1 MALRTS
7 RRRTALTGLLAALA
21 LPTVTLAAPAFAAPA
36 APPAPPSAS
45 VPAAAKIE
53 AKVLDQLADDDKAV
67 YWVQLNSQ
75 ATTVEAQRATTKTAK
90 AEALLRAKTTHA
102 DTTQA
107 HLRGLLDAVRA
118 DYRSYWIVNAIR
130 VTGDR
135 KLLDTL
141 AQQPEVASIR
151 AEQTVK
157 LDEVIPATAEPK
169 AADAVE
175 WNVDRIG
182 APRVWDELGDRGEG
196 IVVANIDSGV
206 DYTHPA
212 VNAQYRGRSAD
223 GAYDH
228 NYNWFDPANVCP
240 SAAPC
245 DNNDHGTHTMG
256 TMVGSAGA
264 DRIGVAP
271 GARWIAAKGCETNSC
286 SDASLLAAGQ
296 WVIAPTDLSGNNPRP
311 DLAPDV
317 VNNSWGG
324 TLYDDWYRLTVQA
337 WVDAGIFPAF
347 SNGNSGPGCNS
358 NGYPGGYTN
367 GYSSGS
373 FNSAGAI
380 SSFSSRGPGESGQLK
395 PDLAAPGENVRSS
408 VPGAGYAAFSGT
420 SMASPHTAATVALIW
435 AYAPS
440 LRGNVAETRALL
452 DRTAV
457 DTDATACGGTAA
469 KNNIFGEGKLDA
481 YAAVSAA
488 PHGPVGTLAGHV
500 TSGGAA
506 LAGATVFADGAID
519 RTAVTGADGSYSLAN
534 LAEGSYSLKVTKYG
548 YLPATADAVVV
559 ADQTVTRDFAVE
571 QAPSA
576 VVTGTVRSGGVP
588 AAGSVVTATGTP
600 VSATADAA
608 GHYRLT
614 LPLGEYDV
622 TASSPYRC
630 ADQAQRHLSLT
641 GDTTADIELPVRTDT
656 FGYSC
661 AAGGGD
667 WVGGTTKLALTGDTA
682 AEQVRLPFAVP
693 LYGNVY
699 TSGYVSTDGV
709 FSFPAASTLYSNGA
723 IPSPG
728 LPNGALYPLWDDLYL
743 DANSGVYTATTGT
756 GTDRAFVV
764 EWRNVTFYSDR
775 TVRLSFS
782 VAIGEDGSFT
792 YRYKDTAAAG
802 PAAGSGATVGLEN
815 ATGTDALQYSLN
827 TAVLTDGL
835 AVTFRPVKTGLL
847 RGTVTDANDGKP
859 LAGAAV
865 KLLTAAGATAGT
877 ATSGEDGGYVLQ
889 PAAGDYRLETGAAN
903 YATATGPVT
912 VTAGAVQ
919 RPVTALATGRVASSV
934 PALTAVVPAGQTR
947 TRTFELANS
956 GAPTAYTVTE
966 AVDAAWLKVEPA
978 AGDLG
983 TGGRQTVK
991 LSLDTAGSAP
1001 GTVLTAQLL
1010 IRSASGRAPQL
1021 TVPVTVVVPGYQVA
1035 LDAGAIGGFTDSLGD
1050 SWTKDREYASGG
1062 YGYQGKS
1069 SAKDTREAIT
1079 GSTDP
1084 KRFQTAREGMYGYAF
1099 DHVPNGVYTVEL
1111 DFAELDRKS
1120 PNTRVFDVLIED
1132 REVIP
1137 DLDIALKVGS
1147 RKALTQ
1153 SFTVTVTD
1161 GRLDV
1166 RFVAANG
1173 KTLLNAIR
1181 VTQRP
1186 DLTG

>member
-1 MALRTS
+1 MALRAS
-7 RRRTALTGLLAALA
+7 RWRTALTGLLVAIA
-21 LPTVTLAAPAFAAPA
+21 LPTVSLAAPAFAAVP
-36 APPAPPSAS
+36 APPAS
-45 VPAAAKIE
+45 PAPAAKIE
-53 AKVLDQLADDDKAV
+53 AKVLEQLADDDKAV

-75 ATTVEAQRATTKTAK
+75 ATTVDAQRATTKPAK
-90 AEALLRAKTTHA
+90 AAALLRAKTAHA
-102 DTTQA
+102 DATQA
-107 HLRGLLDAVRA
+107 NLRGLLDAVRA

-135 KLLDTL
+135 KLLERI
-141 AQQPEVASIR
+141 AEQPEVASIR

-157 LDEVIPATAEPK
+157 LDEVVPGTAEPK
-169 AADAVE
+169 AQDAVE
-175 WNVDRIG
+175 WNIDRIG

-196 IVVANIDSGV
+196 IVIANIDSGV

-212 VNAQYRGRSAD
+212 VNAQYRGRSSD

-228 NYNWFDPANVCP
+228 NYNWFDPAAICP
-240 SAAPC
+240 AAAPC

-256 TMVGSAGA
+256 TMVGSVGV

-271 GARWIAAKGCETNSC
+271 GARWIAAKGCESNSC

-296 WVIAPTDLSGNNPRP
+296 WVIAPTDLNGNNPRP

-358 NGYPGGYTN
+358 NGYPGGYGN

-380 SSFSSRGPGESGQLK
+380 SSFSSRGPGESGQIK

-408 VPGAGYAAFSGT
+408 VPGAGYASFSGT

-435 AYAPS
+435 SYSPS

-452 DRTAV
+452 DRTAI

-469 KNNIFGEGKLDA
+469 KNNIFGEGRLDA
-481 YAAVSAA
+481 YAAVSNA

-500 TSGGAA
+500 SSGGAA
-506 LAGATVFADGAID
+506 LAGATVLAHGAID
-519 RTAVTGADGSYSLAN
+519 RTAVTAADGSYSLTN
-534 LAEGSYSLKVTKYG
+534 LAAGAYTLKVTKYG
-548 YLPATADAVVV
+548 YLPATSAVTVV
-559 ADQTVTRDFAVE
+559 ADQTLTQDLAVE

-576 VVTGTVRSGGVP
+576 TVTGTVRSGGTPV
-588 AAGSVVTATGTP
+588 AGSVVTAVGTP
-600 VSATADAA
+600 VSASSDAA
-608 GHYRLT
+608 GRYSLT
-614 LPLGEYDV
+614 LPLGEYQV

-630 ADQAQRHLSLT
+630 ADPAQQALSLT
-641 GDTTADIELPVRTDT
+641 GNTTADIELPVRTDT
-656 FGYSC
+656 FGYRC
-661 AAGGGD
+661 AATAD
-667 WVGGTTKLALTGDTA
+667 AWVGGSTKLALTGDTA
-682 AEQVRLPFAVP
+682 AEQVALPFAVP
-693 LYGNVY
+693 LYGAVY
-699 TSGYVSTDGV
+699 TAGYVSTDGV
-709 FSFPAASTLYSNGA
+709 LSFPAASTVYSNGA
-723 IPSPG
+723 IPAPG

-743 DANSGVYTATTGT
+743 DANSGVYTASTGT
-756 GTDRAFVV
+756 APNRAFVV
-764 EWRNVTFYSDR
+764 EWRNVAFYSDR
-775 TVRLSFS
+775 TQRLSFS
-782 VAIGEDGSFT
+782 VTIAEDGSFT
-792 YRYKDTAAAG
+792 YRYKDVAAAG
-802 PAAGSGATVGLEN
+802 LAAGSGATIGLEN

-827 TAVLTDGL
+827 SAVLTNGL
-835 AVTFRPVKTGLL
+835 AVTFRPGRTGLV
-847 RGTVTDANDGKP
+847 RGTVNDANDGKP

-877 ATSGEDGGYVLQ
+877 ATSGADGGYLLQ

-903 YATATGPVT
+903 YTTANSPIA

-919 RPVTALATGRVASSV
+919 RPVTALATGRVTASV
-934 PALTAVVPAGQTR
+934 PTLTAVVPAGQTR

-966 AVDAAWLKVEPA
+966 AVDAAWLAVEPA
-978 AGDLG
+978 AGELG
-983 TGGRQTVK
+983 TGAKQPVK
-991 LSLDTAGSAP
+991 LTLNTAGSAP

-1010 IRSASGRAPQL
+1010 IRSASGRTPQL

-1035 LDAGAIGGFTDSLGD
+1035 LDAGGTGSFTDSFGD
-1050 SWTKDREYASGG
+1050 GWTKDREFSTGS
-1062 YGYQGKS
+1062 YGYQGRS
-1069 SAKDTREAIT
+1069 SLQDTREAIAGT
-1079 GSTDP
+1079 TDP

-1099 DHVPNGVYTVEL
+1099 DQVPNGVYTVEL
-1111 DFAELDRKS
+1111 DFAEVDRKS
-1120 PNTRVFDVLIED
+1120 PNTRIFDVLIED

-1137 DLDIALKVGS
+1137 DLDIALRSGY

-1166 RFVAANG
+1166 RFVSAKG